1 MIALILD
8 ANCGYHSSSA
18 TFANSGY
25 ISARSSY
32 SHAIAVCKFVFVSQ
46 NFIIVVVSISMYG
59 ISTHSFSTNSCIIL
73 NNHSACSFSC
83 SAVSKKMFAI
93 CKYHA
98 FLATLA

>member
-1 MIALILD
+1 MALILA
-8 ANCGYHSSSA
+8 ANWGYHSSSA

-25 ISARSSY
+25 ISAHSSY
-32 SHAIAVCKFVFVSQ
+32 SPAMAVSRFILVSQ
-46 NFIIVVVSISMYG
+46 NLIIVVVSMSMYG

-73 NNHSACSFSC
+73 NSHSACSFSC
-83 SAVSKKMFAI
+83 SAVSKKTFAI